1 MNCQDCASA
10 VVSLSNL
17 AGCDLWCNR
26 MGGCFK
32 TRKIVLLGTFQITE
46 EEFTF
51 HEVAWE
57 GQCRD
62 QDLVYD
68 ACLEYDVDETPGVEP
83 LVLDCP
89 CGVIFSDGSELSPFV
104 YRERLTKDGEDG
116 YGKCANL
123 NKVRRRTLK

>member
-1 MNCQDCASA
+1 M
-10 VVSLSNL
+10 LHIIL
-17 AGCDLWCNR
+17 
-26 MGGCFK
+26 
-32 TRKIVLLGTFQITE
+32 ITE